1 MRHLGRWWPAV
12 FLAVAAV
19 VFFVGETVGVHR
31 LVGVVAA
38 VPLLVFAWLISPA
51 LFPASANLE
60 TARHRAMQGQAPLVF
75 WKPGCTY
82 CILMRIRVGAAG
94 KKVSWVDSS
103 VDEAARSVVRT
114 LNGGNHTT
122 PTVMFREQSR
132 TNPDAAWVRSLV
144 R

>member
-1 MRHLGRWWPAV
+1 MRHLGRWWPSV

-19 VFFVGETVGVHR
+19 VFFVGETVGGD
-31 LVGVVAA
+31 LWVGIVAGVA
-38 VPLLVFAWLISPA
+38 LLVVAWLISPA
-51 LFPASANLE
+51 LFPPSADLD
-60 TARHRAMQGQAPLVF
+60 TARRRAEEGQAPLVF

-82 CILMRIRVGAAG
+82 CILMRVRVGATG
-94 KKVSWVDSS
+94 SMVSWVDSS
-103 VDEAARSVVRT
+103 VDAEARAVVRS

-122 PTVMFREQSR
+122 PTVMFLDESR

>member
-1 MRHLGRWWPAV
+1 MRYLGRWWPAV
-12 FLAVAAV
+12 FLTLAAV
-19 VFFVGETVGVHR
+19 VFFAGETVGGHL

-51 LFPASANLE
+51 LYPASEDLE
-60 TARHRAMQGQAPLVF
+60 KARHRAMQGRAPLVF

-82 CILMRIRVGAAG
+82 CILMRVRVGFAG
-94 KKVSWVDSS
+94 SKVSWVDSS
-103 VDEAARSVVRT
+103 VDEAARSVVRS

-122 PTVMFREQSR
+122 PTVMFRDESR